1 MLRVTLEQWRM
12 LLAVVDHGGFNQA
25 SKVIHKSQ
33 SSIHHAVS
41 KIEYGLG
48 VNLFNVVGRKLVL
61 TEQGETLY
69 RRAQYLVSEA
79 NKIEHVGR
87 NLASGVESE
96 LRIAV
101 DSIFPSQNLYCV
113 LEPIFK
119 SHPEVRLE
127 LIETVLS
134 GSRELLE
141 QSKVDLAI
149 TGQPVKGGWNQPL
162 LDVEFIA
169 VSAPNHALQKSKR
182 KMTYEDLKT
191 YRQIVVR
198 DSAKQAEADD
208 GWLEAEQRWTVSNLS
223 TSIQLIRDGHGFAWL
238 PETLIGE
245 HLKDGSLVPLPL
257 GDKSNRTAH
266 LFLSCIDWDALGPMT
281 QEMAELLMK
290 MCQRSP
296 DKRVA

>member
-48 VNLFNVVGRKLVL
+48 VNLFNVEGRKLVL

-69 RRAQYLVSEA
+69 RRAQYLISEA
-79 NKIEHVGR
+79 NKIEHVGK
-87 NLASGVESE
+87 NLASGLESE

-101 DSIFPSQNLYCV
+101 DGVFPSENLYAV

-119 SHPEVRLE
+119 SHPEMRLE

-134 GSRELLE
+134 GARELLE
-141 QSKVDLAI
+141 KGEVDIAI
-149 TGQPVKGGWNQPL
+149 GGQPLKGGWNQPL
-162 LDVEFIA
+162 MDVEFVA
-169 VSAPNHALQKSKR
+169 VAAPNHPLQKAGR
-182 KMTYEDLKT
+182 KLTYEDLKT

-198 DSAKQAEADD
+198 DSARDVSTD
-208 GWLEAEQRWTVSNLS
+208 SGWLEAEQRWTVSNLA
-223 TSIQLIRDGHGFAWL
+223 TSVKLIRDGHGFAWL
-238 PETLIGE
+238 PMTLIE
-245 HLKDGSLVPLPL
+245 HHLDNGSLKRLPM
-257 GDKSNRTAH
+257 GDKSSRVAN
-266 LFLSCIDWDALGPMT
+266 LQLSCIDWDALGPMT
-281 QEMAELLMK
+281 QKLAEMLLEI
-290 MCQRSP
+290 CQESP

>member
-48 VNLFNVVGRKLVL
+48 VNLFNVEGRKLVL

-69 RRAQYLVSEA
+69 RRAQYLISEA
-79 NKIEHVGR
+79 NKIEHVGK

-101 DSIFPSQNLYCV
+101 DSIFPSENLYAV

-119 SHPEVRLE
+119 SHPETRLE
-127 LIETVLS
+127 LVETVLS
-134 GSRELLE
+134 GARELLE
-141 QSKVDLAI
+141 KGEVDIAI
-149 TGQPVKGGWNQPL
+149 GGQPLKGGWNQPL
-162 LDVEFIA
+162 MDVEFVA
-169 VSAPNHALQKSKR
+169 VAAPSHPLQKAGR
-182 KMTYEDLKT
+182 KLTYEDLKT

-198 DSAKQAEADD
+198 DSARDVAADS

-223 TSIQLIRDGHGFAWL
+223 TSIKLIRDGHGFAWL
-238 PETLIGE
+238 PMTLIE
-245 HLKDGSLVPLPL
+245 KHLDDGSLKRLPMGEQSSRIANL
-257 GDKSNRTAH
+257 Q
-266 LFLSCIDWDALGPMT
+266 LSCIDWDALGPMT
-281 QEMAELLMK
+281 QKLAEMLLEI
-290 MCQRSP
+290 CQESP
-296 DKRVA
+296 DKQVA